1 MQINLSKF
9 IAGVTGVVILGLI
22 SFSCYLAYQL
32 FFVGND
38 VEAVPTID
46 TLNVG
51 AFGPKMQST
60 ATALTNKTEKIS
72 FTKNDIAFT
81 ESALFKSFTELPQSV
96 PLSEKRGRED
106 PFIPYVAP

>member
-9 IAGVTGVVILGLI
+9 MAGITGIVVLGLI

-38 VEAVPTID
+38 VETIPTIE

-51 AFGPKMQST
+51 IFKPKMQS
-60 ATALTNKTEKIS
+60 AAAALTNKTEKIS

-81 ESALFKSFTELPQSV
+81 ESPLFKSFTERPGSI
-96 PLSEKRGRED
+96 PLSEKRGRPD